1 MENSFSYS
9 ISWSPMR
16 KRDSLS
22 ERKRKYPSD
31 SRNVKFDDAID
42 ETIYDCRHAFSRV
55 GP

>member
-1 MENSFSYS
+1 
-9 ISWSPMR
+9 MR